1 MENKTPKIILIL
13 FLSILVIGLSV
24 FFVNVLMNKN
34 FKLGHFKFQTKI
46 SNELAF
52 NQEYETIFEN
62 IKIDSKAS
70 DIEIKDGNDSKVKVV
85 IYGNKDEAKVE
96 VINNNLNIKS
106 TEKGC
111 IGFCINM
118 TIAKIEVYLPSK
130 YSGNIY
136 IENNYG
142 DVNIDKFDN
151 LFFNA
156 TLDAGDITVDSLKSA
171 KIKNSYGDI
180 KISGY
185 SKELDIDQDCGDVEV
200 FEVDRIKVENNYG
213 NINIKKVNKYLEIKE
228 DCGDV
233 EINTINIK
241 ENSSIQN
248 NYGDIE
254 LGSTNEIYIDAK
266 TKLGDTKINN
276 NYQKSD
282 ITLSLENNC
291 GDIEVNN

>member
-1 MENKTPKIILIL
+1 M
-13 FLSILVIGLSV
+13 SS
-24 FFVNVLMNKN
+24 
-34 FKLGHFKFQTKI
+34 
-46 SNELAF
+46 A
-52 NQEYETIFEN
+52 
-62 IKIDSKAS
+62 
-70 DIEIKDGNDSKVKVV
+70 
-85 IYGNKDEAKVE
+85 
-96 VINNNLNIKS
+96 
-106 TEKGC
+106 
-111 IGFCINM
+111 
-118 TIAKIEVYLPSK
+118 LP
-130 YSGNIY
+130 
-136 IENNYG
+136 
-142 DVNIDKFDN
+142 
-151 LFFNA
+151 
-156 TLDAGDITVDSLKSA
+156 
-171 KIKNSYGDI
+171 
-180 KISGY
+180 Y

-228 DCGDV
+228 DRGDV